1 MLRATGVASVTSFS
15 SARGVYSGATRD
27 ASPGRAQAGSR
38 RMLFTIT
45 STALRSVPTPWVT
58 DSSGRVICVAIQPEE
73 LAWKR

>member
-45 STALRSVPTPWVT
+45 STALRSVPTTSANGFFRACNMRSNPT
-58 DSSGRVICVAIQPEE
+58 
-73 LAWKR
+73 